1 MVPEFVCCPAAATGC
16 RHCLPA
22 IRRESCGFEETSRS
36 NLWRLVSC
44 AIRRQQVEPGTAR
57 RQRRQEFSGNPG
69 KPKNSGTPIYGPR
82 IRVLSGGSNRVQA
95 LPARNP
101 QGILRIRRNQPLQFM
116 AAGFVCYS
124 AAASGT
130 GHCPAA
136 APTGV
141 FRESRKTEEFG
152 DSNLWSPNS
161 CAVRRQQV
169 EPGTVRRQQVGA
181 GSACPV
187 SRAYRPRRGRRS
199 RRAPG
204 PRCSRRP
211 DGCSTRSRRRA
222 RRGPRG
228 RWRARWWRSGAAC
241 RPAWGS

>member
-1 MVPEFVCCPAAATGC
+1 MVPEFVCCPAAATGCRPGRPAASGCRLSLSAAPTGVFRESPENRRIRGLQSMVPEFVCCPAAATGC

-44 AIRRQQVEPGTAR
+44 AIRRQQPAVGTA
-57 RQRRQEFSGNPG
+57 
-69 KPKNSGTPIYGPR
+69 
-82 IRVLSGGSNRVQA
+82 
-95 LPARNP
+95 
-101 QGILRIRRNQPLQFM
+101 
-116 AAGFVCYS
+116 
-124 AAASGT
+124 
-130 GHCPAA
+130 
-136 APTGV
+136 
-141 FRESRKTEEFG
+141 
-152 DSNLWSPNS
+152 D
-161 CAVRRQQV
+161 
-169 EPGTVRRQQVGA
+169 
-181 GSACPV
+181 PV
-187 SRAYRPRRGRRS
+187 SRACRPRRGRRS
-199 RRAPG
+199 RQAPG